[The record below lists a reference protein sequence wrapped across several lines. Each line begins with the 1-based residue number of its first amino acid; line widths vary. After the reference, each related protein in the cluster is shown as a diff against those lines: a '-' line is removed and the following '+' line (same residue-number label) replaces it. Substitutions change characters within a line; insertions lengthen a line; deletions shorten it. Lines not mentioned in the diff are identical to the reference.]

1 MARAAES
8 GRPWSS
14 EVGERAS
21 GCMTCGRAETRA
33 RRGGARR
40 RGDSLSLALAMN
52 RYRDVAA
59 VVGHLDAGRDVEE
72 GTPLLRAVA
81 HRRVEIVKTLLARG
95 ADPDA
100 RGLDKR
106 SPLAVAARCAAPDDE
121 DATARC
127 AAIAAA
133 LVEYGADVDGLTE
146 NGWSPLFHAARAR
159 NVLMLETLLALDASE
174 GLTERSNDED
184 VYSGRRR
191 TYVDHA
197 RRFADPDDDECRLG
211 AAAARRACGA
221 LRAWLA
227 ARAG

>member
-1 MARAAES
+1 MR
-8 GRPWSS
+8 R
-14 EVGERAS
+14 RAS
-21 GCMTCGRAETRA
+21 L
-33 RRGGARR
+33 RRLPLLLLLPA
-40 RGDSLSLALAMN
+40 RGDWKVDFDAAV
-52 RYRDVAA
+52 RAGDVAA

-100 RGLDKR
+100 RGLDLR

-121 DATARC
+121 DVTARC

-159 NVLMLETLLALDASE
+159 NVVLLEKLLALNASE
-174 GLTERSNDED
+174 SLMERYNDED
-184 VYSGRRR
+184 IYSGHRR
-191 TYVDHA
+191 TYVEHA
-197 RRFADPDDDECRLG
+197 RRFASPDDDECRLG
-211 AAAARRACGA
+211 SAAARRACGA

-227 ARAG
+227 ARGG